1 MRRYK
6 LVFAVVI
13 VHYGNEVEDLVG
25 VTDFIVVPGNN
36 FDERIRKGD
45 TGFSIENGCERAA
58 EEVGRNNVF
67 FRIAEDAFQFAFG
80 SFFA

>member
-36 FDERIRKGD
+36 FNESIRQGD
-45 TGFSIENGCERAA
+45 TGFSIENGCKRAT
-58 EEVGRNNVF
+58 EEVGTSSSV
-67 FRIAEDAFQFAFG
+67 
-80 SFFA
+80 

>member
-36 FDERIRKGD
+36 FNESIRKSD
-45 TGFSIENGCERAA
+45 TCFSIEDRGKRAT
-58 EEVGRNNVF
+58 EEVGRNDVF
-67 FRIAEDAFQFAFG
+67 FSVAEDAFQFAFG
-80 SFFA
+80 SFFS